1 MGRSYYVPRS
11 VKGESRILIIFTL
24 RSFVFTAVFGII
36 GFMFAELI
44 SSIISMG
51 ILAKVITAALFGGVG
66 YVIGAVKIPDSPIVG
81 TFRKASG
88 EYIYAIIWRFFT
100 FKGRK
105 KIYIYNYDR
114 GMKSSKQEGQE
125 NTEDKK
131 STINKL
137 LNLGG
142 E

>member
-24 RSFVFTAVFGII
+24 RSFVFTAVFGIV
-36 GFMFAELI
+36 GFLIAELI
-44 SSIISMG
+44 SNVIPMG
-51 ILAKVITAALFGGVG
+51 ILAKVITAVVFGGIG

-81 TFRKASG
+81 PFRKASG
-88 EYIYAIIWRFFT
+88 EYIYAIIWRFIT

-114 GMKSSKQEGQE
+114 GMKGNNQEKQE